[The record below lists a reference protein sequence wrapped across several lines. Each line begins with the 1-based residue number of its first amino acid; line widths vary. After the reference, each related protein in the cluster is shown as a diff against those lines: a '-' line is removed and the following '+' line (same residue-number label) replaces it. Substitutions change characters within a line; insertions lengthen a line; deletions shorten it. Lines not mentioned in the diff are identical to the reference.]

1 MTDKEVLKSKIER
14 LNKRRER
21 AILEK
26 DWLKAEDLYIRIE
39 RAKYKL
45 SKL

>member
-1 MTDKEVLKSKIER
+1 MTDKELLKSKIDS
-14 LNKRRER
+14 LNKRRDR
-21 AILEK
+21 AIQEK